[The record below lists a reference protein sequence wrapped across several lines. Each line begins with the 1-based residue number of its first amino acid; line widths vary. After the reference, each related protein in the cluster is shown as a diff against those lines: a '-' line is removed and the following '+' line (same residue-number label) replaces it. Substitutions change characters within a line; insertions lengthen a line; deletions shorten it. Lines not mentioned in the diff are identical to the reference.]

1 MDPHINHYK
10 QLILLMVEGTNTAV
24 NVTAGMRC
32 LYENRVPILKSG
44 EDFGFNK
51 VCLYYFR
58 LELHTKGATVQ
69 QTNATSDLLSTPN
82 KILIYFICVLG
93 SNCLFIYNSIV
104 HVSLTSLSSFEG
116 MTVSQ
121 PAGSSL

>member
-10 QLILLMVEGTNTAV
+10 QLTLLTVEGTNTAV
-24 NVTAGMRC
+24 NMTAGMRR

-44 EDFGFNK
+44 EDFGFNN

-69 QTNATSDLLSTPN
+69 QTNATSDLLSTPI

-93 SNCLFIYNSIV
+93 SNCLFIYNSIG

-121 PAGSSL
+121 PARSSL